1 VYLYD
6 ITVLSSLGLKVQ
18 AEVLEGRY
26 RLGTMDYLH
35 GFLDGFMLV
44 LQGWLSE
51 NHALSNYF

>member
-1 VYLYD
+1 
-6 ITVLSSLGLKVQ
+6 
-18 AEVLEGRY
+18 
-26 RLGTMDYLH
+26 MDYLH